1 MNPLELTNEQ
11 RLIITKVEKLLR
23 LAGGTTHPEEAASA
37 AKKAADLLL
46 AYNLSEAALGHSEEG
61 ARGKE
66 HMTGGFYEYE
76 RDLMRRIAEVNFC
89 MYNWSVQWVRR
100 PDNEMAH
107 AKVQEIKD
115 PWRRENIKRHRHRL
129 VGRKVAILM
138 CQQMYEYLIGAIERG
153 TKEYVAIRADTTINA
168 ALRSRTAASFREGM
182 AEEVGWRLWVRRQEQ
197 LKEEE
202 AKMRAAAANGNGS
215 GNTANAVTIASVQKS
230 EYDANMDFQYGE
242 GWSARN
248 RAESAARQA
257 ARKAAEDEYA
267 RWAEAHPEEAA
278 KKEAEAEAEAERE
291 RKKWE
296 KRGKGSRGG
305 TYEKPKDWNAHS
317 AGTEAG
323 RNVSLDA
330 QIDKTRDVKKL
341 G

>member
-1 MNPLELTNEQ
+1 
-11 RLIITKVEKLLR
+11 
-23 LAGGTTHPEEAASA
+23 
-37 AKKAADLLL
+37 
-46 AYNLSEAALGHSEEG
+46 
-61 ARGKE
+61 
-66 HMTGGFYEYE
+66 
-76 RDLMRRIAEVNFC
+76 
-89 MYNWSVQWVRR
+89 
-100 PDNEMAH
+100 
-107 AKVQEIKD
+107 
-115 PWRRENIKRHRHRL
+115 
-129 VGRKVAILM
+129 
-138 CQQMYEYLIGAIERG
+138 
-153 TKEYVAIRADTTINA
+153 
-168 ALRSRTAASFREGM
+168 
-182 AEEVGWRLWVRRQEQ
+182 VRRQEQ

-215 GNTANAVTIASVQKS
+215 TTNAVTIASVTQS
-230 EYDANMDFQYGE
+230 EHDANMDFQYGA

-257 ARKAAEDEYA
+257 ARKAAEEEYA

-278 KKEAEAEAEAERE
+278 KKEAEEEAERERE

-305 TYEKPKDWNAHS
+305 TTEKPKDWNAHS